1 MDFFWGG
8 GWWWWWKVEVFLV
21 IFLLFVFLAVALV
34 GGRPN
39 VGHQVAL

>member
-1 MDFFWGG
+1 MDGG
-8 GWWWWWKVEVFLV
+8 GGGKVKVL
-21 IFLLFVFLAVALV
+21 FLAVALV